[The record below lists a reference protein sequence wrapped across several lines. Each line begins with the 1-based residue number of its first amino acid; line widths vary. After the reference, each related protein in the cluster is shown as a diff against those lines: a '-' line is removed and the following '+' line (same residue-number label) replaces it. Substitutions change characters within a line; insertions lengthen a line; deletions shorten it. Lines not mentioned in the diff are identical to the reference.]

1 MGNSSDSNNFTLEE
15 FIAGTNI
22 DSQNLDNHQILL
34 KAYKIY
40 TMFKSNPNTYKE
52 FKEEE
57 EKNTIKRNIISNIDQ
72 EEEKDNLNPKGV
84 SLSNYR
90 RFQLILCNAFLRTYD
105 DYYIYI
111 ILIKIFKYIINE
123 KDLFRLFIK
132 NCIEQ
137 LCTLINNLEI
147 PVDVITQIE
156 GIELLIMILNL
167 FKENIKL
174 IKGNLQSISKILQIC
189 KKIIEI
195 KIRNDL
201 QLNIYFI
208 KLIHECIE
216 FLYFIQE
223 QIKYDLSKDFSN
235 FLLQQLSEFHSNG
248 IFYNLVNSID
258 NDLIKKIIEK
268 YYLEKEINLI
278 DEFKEIMKTDK
289 NNSKKISVEEEKIL
303 KEKKFIHDKINEE
316 NNEKREE
323 YKKNLNKKIHDNN
336 FFKKE
341 DYKETYI
348 FDDTYP
354 FLIIKIFK
362 ILLRINITYEEKFI
376 QPNEEIEKL
385 INFILF
391 NEDNLISSPF
401 MKNENNKDDN
411 NNTSNTTNNSSNI
424 LNTETENEEFTKQE
438 SENEKKLN
446 ILFYY
451 FVNEFS
457 CNILSFVI
465 HFNLNYCLNTYFKD
479 DIIFLP
485 NFNPFLE
492 KKFREKILKF
502 YRLYINNDYIHLK
515 FLISILF
522 FELSITKESFKI
534 FNELNL
540 ISSPHTLILLYV
552 QETFNPNIID
562 FKSEEYKKRL
572 KNILKFIETAI
583 FISEDKIFNTIKH
596 TELFSI
602 YIDIISLLFYINN
615 PIFRGDMIII
625 LNKFTLYSDVK
636 RFFLERKNHCIIEMI
651 LKRMDELF
659 IDLKKSNKLAEDIEI
674 QKKELNDNIEKESD
688 DNKYK
693 LIENLSLL
701 ENLTNHTKQGFVMA
715 CTEFG
720 YLISIFVNLIMNNQ
734 FEINLK
740 LLIGNKIEEYFL
752 FDEDLINFK
761 KNFLSDDL
769 NETTTTDEKDV
780 YIGKLLYYHV
790 FFQKLKSLKQ
800 EINKPGIKNKSL
812 SKFTF
817 QLPLAELMFNPT
829 IQIVFTKNE
838 GDYFSETK
846 GDIFNINSLIELIK
860 SNLNDYQILHKLL
873 FTTSRFFCKQNN
885 FKEIVDNLKKL
896 LEILNNL
903 LLKNNELPL
912 FLSREIFRLF
922 CILSTGNNN
931 CFLWMKFQNDINTV
945 TFDTTN
951 NNDIMLKYNDEN
963 LNWNFNEEKANIF
976 ENAYNNSFNNQS
988 LTMKDIEKVKR
999 FMSAKKMS
1007 FRNSSLF
1014 LNRRIS
1020 ALNRASNKNINN
1032 SKTLNLLKSRF
1043 EFTKKNS
1050 FFNNSNINEN
1060 DNNELN
1066 ENLNSQNAR
1075 IKILP
1080 YFKVKPFN
1088 DKMGIITFDKHH
1100 FILPKPISL
1109 IKEKDS
1115 SFTIWFRFYNPVINT
1130 KKWHTLLQDE
1140 TGLISLVC
1148 INDKGDRLGCF
1159 NKNGD
1164 FIDSGLNLSDKNLQN
1179 QWIQIAIGLKSLGT
1193 ADGTSANGEI
1203 KFYLNG
1209 KAVLNKITI
1218 YKNENN
1224 NIKEYYSNKCVF
1236 PDNIQFIGNSRDYNE
1251 PFGVFCD
1258 LRIYKE
1264 FKESDSI
1271 KKLYE
1276 YDEIDK
1282 KNLIL
1287 DYVDVIKLL
1296 YEKVSENSINYCLNT
1311 KTLNHE
1317 VLLFIVKFFN
1327 VLMNNSLYRGKFINF
1342 RLVMKIIEE
1351 GFSYNEREE
1360 LKKELCKYLQILG

>member
-1 MGNSSDSNNFTLEE
+1 MGNSADSNNFTLEE
-15 FIAGTNI
+15 FIATTNI
-22 DSQNLDNHQILL
+22 DSMNLDNHQILL

-40 TMFKSNPNTYKE
+40 TMFKSNPNVYKE

-57 EKNTIKRNIISNIDQ
+57 EKNTIKRNIISNIDK
-72 EEEKDNLNPKGV
+72 EEEKDNLNPKGI

-90 RFQLILCNAFLRTYD
+90 RFQLILCNAILRTYD
-105 DYYIYI
+105 DSYVYI
-111 ILIKIFKYIINE
+111 ILIKIFKYLLNE

-137 LCTLINNLEI
+137 ICTLINNLEI
-147 PVDVITQIE
+147 PVDIQTQIE

-167 FKENIKL
+167 FKENVKL
-174 IKGNLQSISKILQIC
+174 IKLNFQSISKIFQIC
-189 KKIIEI
+189 KKINEV

-201 QLNIYFI
+201 RLNIYFI
-208 KLIHECIE
+208 KLIEESIE
-216 FLYFIQE
+216 FLFFIQS
-223 QIKYDLSKDFSN
+223 QIKFDMNKDFSN

-248 IFYNLVNSID
+248 IFYNLVNNID
-258 NDLIKKIIEK
+258 NNLIKNIIEV
-268 YYLEKEINLI
+268 YYLEKEFVLL
-278 DEFKEIMKTDK
+278 DEFNNIIIENNNNNNKQVKKNEDEKT
-289 NNSKKISVEEEKIL
+289 L
-303 KEKKFIHDKINEE
+303 KEKKYIHDKIDEE
-316 NNEKREE
+316 INKNKEE
-323 YKKNLNKKIHDNN
+323 YKKKLNKKIHDNN

-341 DYKETYI
+341 DYKENYI

-354 FLIIKIFK
+354 FLIIKIYK
-362 ILLRINITYEEKFI
+362 ILLNINITFEEKII

-385 INFILF
+385 INLILL
-391 NEDNLISSPF
+391 NEDVLIDNPF
-401 MKNENNKDDN
+401 IKNENNN
-411 NNTSNTTNNSSNI
+411 NNTSITTNNTSN
-424 LNTETENEEFTKQE
+424 LNDENEGISKQE
-438 SENEKKLN
+438 SEHERKLN

-457 CNILSFVI
+457 CNILSFLI
-465 HFNLNYCLNTYFKD
+465 HFNINYCLNSGFKD
-479 DIIFLP
+479 NIIYIP
-485 NFNPFLE
+485 NFNPFYE
-492 KKFREKILKF
+492 KKFRKTILIF

-522 FELSITKESFKI
+522 YELSITQESFKI

-540 ISSPHTLILLYV
+540 ISSPHTLILIYV

-562 FKSEEYKKRL
+562 IKSEEYKKRL
-572 KNILKFIETAI
+572 KNILKFIETSA

-596 TELFSI
+596 TELFTI
-602 YIDIISLLFYINN
+602 YIDVISLLFYINN
-615 PIFRGDMIII
+615 PIFRNDMIRI
-625 LNKFTLYSDVK
+625 LNKFTLYSDIK
-636 RFFLERKNHCIIEMI
+636 NFYLEKKNHCVVEMI
-651 LKRMDELF
+651 LKRMDDLF
-659 IDLKKSNKLAEDIEI
+659 IELRKSNKLHEDIEI
-674 QKKELNDNIEKESD
+674 QKRELNENIEKESD

-701 ENLTNHTKQGFVMA
+701 ENLTNHTKHVFVMA

-720 YLISIFVNLIMNNQ
+720 YLISIIVNLIMNNQ
-734 FEINLK
+734 FDINLK
-740 LLIGNKIEEYFL
+740 LLLGNKIEEYFL
-752 FDEDLINFK
+752 FDEDLANFK
-761 KNFLSDDL
+761 SNFLNESL
-769 NETTTTDEKDV
+769 NETPTPNEEKDI
-780 YIGKLLYYHV
+780 YIGKLLYYHI
-790 FFQKLKSLKQ
+790 FFQKLNSLKQ
-800 EINKPGIKNKSL
+800 EINKPQFNNRTL

-817 QLPLAELMFNPT
+817 QLPLAVLMFNPT

-846 GDIFNINSLIELIK
+846 GDTFNINSLIELIK
-860 SNLNDYQILHKLL
+860 TNLNDYQILHKLL

-912 FLSREIFRLF
+912 YLSREIFRLF
-922 CILSTGNNN
+922 GILSSGNNN
-931 CFLWMKFQNDINTV
+931 SFLWMKFQNDINTV
-945 TFDTTN
+945 TFDSSN
-951 NNDIMLKYNDEN
+951 NNDVMLKYNNEN
-963 LNWNFNEEKANIF
+963 LNWNLNEQRNIF

-988 LTMKDIEKVKR
+988 LAMDQLEKVKK
-999 FMSAKKMS
+999 FMSSKKLTKNSTLLLSQKFNS
-1007 FRNSSLF
+1007 FRK
-1014 LNRRIS
+1014 IS
-1020 ALNRASNKNINN
+1020 NNTISDLKTIKNF
-1032 SKTLNLLKSRF
+1032 KYRF
-1043 EFTKKNS
+1043 ELNNKDEELIENS
-1050 FFNNSNINEN
+1050 TYEN
-1060 DNNELN
+1060 
-1066 ENLNSQNAR
+1066 AT

-1088 DKMGIITFDKHH
+1088 DKMGIITYDKHH

-1164 FIDSGLNLSDKNLQN
+1164 FIDSGINLLDKNLQN

-1193 ADGTSANGEI
+1193 ADGSTAKGEI

-1209 KAVLNKITI
+1209 MAVLNKVCI
-1218 YKNENN
+1218 YKNDNNSVKEN
-1224 NIKEYYSNKCVF
+1224 YSNKCVF

-1264 FKESDSI
+1264 FKEPEII
-1271 KKLYE
+1271 KKLFE
-1276 YDEIDK
+1276 FDENEK

-1287 DYVDVIKLL
+1287 DYVDIVKLL
-1296 YEKVSENSINYCLNT
+1296 YEKVSNNSINYVLNT

-1351 GFSYNEREE
+1351 GFSYDEREE